1 LNAASANRFRYGDAP
16 KETAVDIKTVSDVIR
31 KATENGLDVLEGD
44 RDRLRD
50 LFLDIYTE
58 ELKVVLAYAREA
70 CEKGTRAQFLV

>member
-1 LNAASANRFRYGDAP
+1 M
-16 KETAVDIKTVSDVIR
+16 SDVIR